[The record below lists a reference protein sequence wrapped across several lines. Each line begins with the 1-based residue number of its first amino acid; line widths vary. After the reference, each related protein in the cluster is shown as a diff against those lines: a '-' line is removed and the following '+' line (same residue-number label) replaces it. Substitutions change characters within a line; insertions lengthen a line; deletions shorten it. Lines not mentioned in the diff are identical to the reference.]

1 MKCGAWVTPKPRIL
15 FIPLMH
21 PIFLIFMLFVVA
33 CHSPVE
39 NPLQKANEM
48 LPLIRGDDYW
58 KSQAQRAVAH
68 ELFRQDQS
76 ERAEELILQ
85 IQGYRRALARLDGVE
100 VLIQKGKFEEASRR
114 LLSFGALPQ
123 EGVAQ
128 QSWEIMGRMFALG
141 EAAGCGAET
150 LASVEKV
157 GILVPPMFQTLGKGS
172 FMTAGAKEFSIDP
185 SGSKDRKGNGKKVKP
200 TERQKGNS
208 PGNGTSKEAPEGGE
222 KLQARMKIS
231 SGGLAILDRTEGLIA
246 LGKLNDAKDTI
257 RQSLV
262 EGVEFR
268 MSNVGM
274 RADSLRLA
282 YQAGF
287 HDEVGKSINDILK
300 ITRSQPKE
308 LDTAYLYWGKVVRL
322 LGVLGMLDEAK
333 TMTTEGAE
341 RIPTGLP
348 DFFQMQAYA
357 ELGTGVY
364 QAGLEEQA
372 RKLWNNALIVAEKIE
387 NPRSRA
393 WGVFQVLLGQA
404 RAGATTISEEE
415 ERINRIKKNLP
426 EAYARIGQ

>member
-1 MKCGAWVTPKPRIL
+1 MKCGAWVTPKPRTL
-15 FIPLMH
+15 FNPSMH
-21 PIFLIFMLFVVA
+21 PIFLIFMLVVTA

-39 NPLQKANEM
+39 DPLQKATAM
-48 LPLIRGDDYW
+48 LPLIRGDEYW
-58 KSQAQRAVAH
+58 QSQAQRAVAC

-100 VLIQKGKFEEASRR
+100 VLIQKGKFEEASRQ
-114 LLSFGALPQ
+114 LISYGTLPQ

-128 QSWEIMGRMFALG
+128 QSWEIMGRMFALA

-150 LASVEKV
+150 LAAVEKA
-157 GILVPPMFQTLGKGS
+157 GILVPPMFKYLGKGS
-172 FMTAGAKEFSIDP
+172 FMTAGAKEFNIDS
-185 SGSKDRKGNGKKVKP
+185 SGSVDRKGKGKKTKSAGV
-200 TERQKGNS
+200 QKENS

-222 KLQARMKIS
+222 KLQGRMKIA

-246 LGKLNDAKDTI
+246 QGKLSEAKDTI
-257 RQSLV
+257 RQSLS

-274 RADSLRLA
+274 RADCLRLA
-282 YQAGF
+282 YHAGF
-287 HDEVGKSINDILK
+287 QDEVAKSVDDLLK
-300 ITRSQPKE
+300 ITRSQPKQ

-322 LGVLGMLDEAK
+322 LGVLGMADEAN
-333 TMTTEGAE
+333 TMTAEGAE
-341 RIPTGLP
+341 RISTGLP
-348 DFFQMQAYA
+348 EFFQMQAYA

-364 QAGLEEQA
+364 QAGLEKEA
-372 RKLWNNALIVAEKIE
+372 RRLWNDALIVAEKIE

-393 WGVFQVLLGQA
+393 WGVFQVLLAQA

-415 ERINRIKKNLP
+415 EIINKIKKMLP

>member
-1 MKCGAWVTPKPRIL
+1 MN
-15 FIPLMH
+15 
-21 PIFLIFMLFVVA
+21 PIFLFFILFVAA

-39 NPLQKANEM
+39 DPLQKASGM

-58 KSQAQRAVAH
+58 QSQAQRAVAH

-100 VLIQKGKFEEASRR
+100 VLIQKGKFEDAGR
-114 LLSFGALPQ
+114 LLLSYGSLPL

-141 EAAGCGAET
+141 EAAGCGPET
-150 LASVEKV
+150 LAAVEKA
-157 GILVPPMFQTLGKGS
+157 GIVVPPMFKNHSKGS
-172 FMTAGAKEFSIDP
+172 FMTAGAKEFNID
-185 SGSKDRKGNGKKVKP
+185 STGSEDRKGKGKKTKSA
-200 TERQKGNS
+200 ERQKENS

-222 KLQARMKIS
+222 KLQGRMKVA
-231 SGGLAILDRTEGLIA
+231 SGGLAILDRTEGFIA
-246 LGKLNDAKDTI
+246 QGKLNEAKDTI
-257 RQSLV
+257 RQSLS

-274 RADSLRLA
+274 RADCLRLA
-282 YQAGF
+282 YHAGF
-287 HDEVGKSINDILK
+287 QDEVAKSIDDLLK
-300 ITRSQPKE
+300 ITRSQPKA

-322 LGVLGMLDEAK
+322 LGVLGRVDEAN
-333 TMTTEGAE
+333 TMTAEGAE
-341 RIPTGLP
+341 RISTGLP

-364 QAGLEEQA
+364 QAGLEKEA
-372 RKLWNNALIVAEKIE
+372 RKLWNDALIVAEKIE

-404 RAGATTISEEE
+404 RAGAPTTSEEE
-415 ERINRIKKNLP
+415 EKINKIKKILP

>member
-1 MKCGAWVTPKPRIL
+1 MKCGAWVTPKPRI
-15 FIPLMH
+15 FFNTLMN
-21 PIFLIFMLFVVA
+21 PIFLFFMLFVAA

-39 NPLQKANEM
+39 NPLQQASGM
-48 LPLIRGDDYW
+48 LPLIRGDEYW
-58 KSQAQRAVAH
+58 TSQAQRAVAC

-76 ERAEELILQ
+76 ARAEELILQ

-100 VLIQKGKFEEASRR
+100 VLIQKGKFEEASRQ
-114 LLSFGALPQ
+114 LISYGTLPQ

-150 LASVEKV
+150 LAAVEKA
-157 GILVPPMFQTLGKGS
+157 GIVVPPMFKDLSKGS
-172 FMTAGAKEFSIDP
+172 FMTAGAKEFNIDS
-185 SGSKDRKGNGKKVKP
+185 SGSVDRKAKGKKAKP
-200 TERQKGNS
+200 AERQKENS

-222 KLQARMKIS
+222 KLQGRMKIA

-246 LGKLNDAKDTI
+246 QGKLSEAKDTI
-257 RQSLV
+257 RQSLS
-262 EGVEFR
+262 EGIEFR

-274 RADSLRLA
+274 RADCLRLA
-282 YQAGF
+282 YHAGF
-287 HDEVGKSINDILK
+287 QDEVAKSIDDLLK
-300 ITRSQPKE
+300 ITRSQPKA

-322 LGVLGMLDEAK
+322 LGVLGMADEAN
-333 TMTTEGAE
+333 TMTAEGAE
-341 RIPTGLP
+341 RILTGLP
-348 DFFQMQAYA
+348 EFFQMQAYA

-364 QAGLEEQA
+364 QAGLEKEA
-372 RKLWNNALIVAEKIE
+372 RKLWSDALIVAEKIE

-404 RAGATTISEEE
+404 RAGALTTSEEE
-415 ERINRIKKNLP
+415 EKINKIKKILP

>member
-1 MKCGAWVTPKPRIL
+1 MKCRAWVNPKPRTLFNHFMHSTLLIL
-15 FIPLMH
+15 
-21 PIFLIFMLFVVA
+21 MLLVAA

-39 NPLQKANEM
+39 NPLQKATAM
-48 LPLIRGDDYW
+48 LPLIRGDEYW
-58 KSQAQRAVAH
+58 KSQAQRALAH
-68 ELFRQDQS
+68 ELFQQDQS

-100 VLIQKGKFEEASRR
+100 VLIQKGKFEEASQQ
-114 LLSFGALPQ
+114 LLSYGTLPQ

-150 LASVEKV
+150 LAAVKKT
-157 GILVPPMFQTLGKGS
+157 GILVPPMFQNLGKGS
-172 FMTAGAKEFSIDP
+172 FMTAGAKEFNIES
-185 SGSKDRKGNGKKVKP
+185 SGSEDRKGKGKKAKSA
-200 TERQKGNS
+200 EGQKGNS
-208 PGNGTSKEAPEGGE
+208 PGNGASKEAPEGGE
-222 KLQARMKIS
+222 KLQDRMKIS

-246 LGKLNDAKDTI
+246 QGKLDEAKDTV
-257 RQSLV
+257 RQSLS

-274 RADSLRLA
+274 RADCLRLA

-287 HDEVGKSINDILK
+287 QDEVAKSKDNLLK
-300 ITRSQPKE
+300 MTRSQPKQ

-322 LGVLGMLDEAK
+322 LGVLGMVDEAN
-333 TMTTEGAE
+333 TMTAEGAE
-341 RIPTGLP
+341 RISTGLP

-364 QAGLEEQA
+364 QAGLEKEA
-372 RKLWNNALIVAEKIE
+372 RRLWNDALIVAEKIE

-393 WGVFQVLLGQA
+393 WGVFQVLLSQA
-404 RAGATTISEEE
+404 RAGATTIPEEE
-415 ERINRIKKNLP
+415 ERINKIKKTLP

>member
-1 MKCGAWVTPKPRIL
+1 MN
-15 FIPLMH
+15 
-21 PIFLIFMLFVVA
+21 PIFLFFILFVVS

-39 NPLQKANEM
+39 DPLQKASGM
-48 LPLIRGDDYW
+48 LPLIRGDEYW

-100 VLIQKGKFEEASRR
+100 VLIQKGKFEDAGR
-114 LLSFGALPQ
+114 LLLGYGSLPL

-150 LASVEKV
+150 LAAVEKV
-157 GILVPPMFQTLGKGS
+157 GILVPPMFKNLGKGS
-172 FMTAGAKEFSIDP
+172 FMTAGAKEFNIDS
-185 SGSKDRKGNGKKVKP
+185 SGSVDRKGKGKKTKSAGV
-200 TERQKGNS
+200 QKENS
-208 PGNGTSKEAPEGGE
+208 PGNGASKEAPEGGE
-222 KLQARMKIS
+222 KLQGRMKIA
-231 SGGLAILDRTEGLIA
+231 SGGLAILDRTEGFIA
-246 LGKLNDAKDTI
+246 QGKLNEAKDTI
-257 RQSLV
+257 RQSLA

-274 RADSLRLA
+274 RADCLRLS
-282 YQAGF
+282 YHAGF
-287 HDEVGKSINDILK
+287 QDEVAKSIDDLLK
-300 ITRSQPKE
+300 ITRSQPKA

-322 LGVLGMLDEAK
+322 LGVLGMADEAN
-333 TMTTEGAE
+333 TMTAEGAE
-341 RIPTGLP
+341 RILSGLP
-348 DFFQMQAYA
+348 EFFQMQAYA

-364 QAGLEEQA
+364 QAGLEKEA
-372 RKLWNNALIVAEKIE
+372 RKLWSDALIVAEKIE

-393 WGVFQVLLGQA
+393 WGVFQVLLAQA
-404 RAGATTISEEE
+404 RAGAPTTSEEE
-415 ERINRIKKNLP
+415 EKINKIKKNLP

>member
-1 MKCGAWVTPKPRIL
+1 MKCGAWVTPKPRTL
-15 FIPLMH
+15 FIPSMH
-21 PIFLIFMLFVVA
+21 PIFVIFMLFVAA

-39 NPLQKANEM
+39 NPLQKATGM
-48 LPLIRGDDYW
+48 LPLIRGDEYW

-100 VLIQKGKFEEASRR
+100 VLIQKGKFDDAGRQ
-114 LLSFGALPQ
+114 LLTYGSLPQ

-150 LASVEKV
+150 LAAVEKA
-157 GILVPPMFQTLGKGS
+157 GILVPPMFKNLGKGS
-172 FMTAGAKEFSIDP
+172 FMTAGAKEFNIDS
-185 SGSKDRKGNGKKVKP
+185 SGIEERKGKGKKTKSG
-200 TERQKGNS
+200 ERQKANP

-222 KLQARMKIS
+222 KLQGRMKIS
-231 SGGLAILDRTEGLIA
+231 SGGTAILDRTEGLIA
-246 LGKLNDAKDTI
+246 QGKLNEAKDTI
-257 RQSLV
+257 RQSLS

-287 HDEVGKSINDILK
+287 KDEVAKSIDDLLK
-300 ITRSQPKE
+300 ITRSQPKQ

-341 RIPTGLP
+341 RISTGLP
-348 DFFQMQAYA
+348 DYFQMQAYA

-372 RKLWNNALIVAEKIE
+372 RKLWNDALIVAEKIE

-393 WGVFQVLLGQA
+393 WGVFQVLLAQA
-404 RAGATTISEEE
+404 RAGATTISQEE
-415 ERINRIKKNLP
+415 ERINKIKKNLP

>member
-1 MKCGAWVTPKPRIL
+1 M
-15 FIPLMH
+15 
-21 PIFLIFMLFVVA
+21 
-33 CHSPVE
+33 
-39 NPLQKANEM
+39 
-48 LPLIRGDDYW
+48 RGDEYW
-58 KSQAQRAVAH
+58 KSQAQRAVVG
-68 ELFRQDQS
+68 ELFRSNQS
-76 ERAEELILQ
+76 QRADELIDQ

-100 VLIQKGKFEEASRR
+100 VLIQKGKFEEASRQ
-114 LLSFGALPQ
+114 LLSYGAMPQ

-150 LASVEKV
+150 LAAVEKA
-157 GILVPPMFQTLGKGS
+157 GILVPPMFQNLGKGS
-172 FMTAGAKEFSIDP
+172 FMTAGAKEFNIDS
-185 SGSKDRKGNGKKVKP
+185 SGIEERKGKGKETKSA
-200 TERQKGNS
+200 ERQKGNS

-257 RQSLV
+257 RQSLS

-268 MSNVGM
+268 MSNVGI

-415 ERINRIKKNLP
+415 ERMNRIKKNLP

>member
-1 MKCGAWVTPKPRIL
+1 
-15 FIPLMH
+15 
-21 PIFLIFMLFVVA
+21 MLFVAA

-39 NPLQKANEM
+39 NPLQQASGM

-85 IQGYRRALARLDGVE
+85 IQGYRRALAHLDGVE
-100 VLIQKGKFEEASRR
+100 VLIQKGKFEDAGRQ
-114 LLSFGALPQ
+114 LLRYGSLPL

-150 LASVEKV
+150 LAAVEKA
-157 GILVPPMFQTLGKGS
+157 GILVPPMFKNLGKGS
-172 FMTAGAKEFSIDP
+172 FMTAGAKEGSNDS
-185 SGSKDRKGNGKKVKP
+185 SGGGDLKGMKKKVKSA
-200 TERQKGNS
+200 EGQKGNP

-231 SGGLAILDRTEGLIA
+231 SGGLAISDRTEGLIA
-246 LGKLNDAKDTI
+246 LGKLNEAKDTI

-274 RADSLRLA
+274 RADSLKLA

-287 HDEVGKSINDILK
+287 QDEVAKSIDDLLK

-322 LGVLGMLDEAK
+322 LGVLGMLSEAN

-372 RKLWNNALIVAEKIE
+372 RKLWNDALIVAEKIE

-393 WGVFQVLLGQA
+393 WGVFQVLLAQA
-404 RAGATTISEEE
+404 RAGAVTISHEE

>member
-1 MKCGAWVTPKPRIL
+1 
-15 FIPLMH
+15 
-21 PIFLIFMLFVVA
+21 MLFVAA

-39 NPLQKANEM
+39 NPLQQASGM
-48 LPLIRGDDYW
+48 LPLIRGDEYW
-58 KSQAQRAVAH
+58 KSQAQRAVAC

-100 VLIQKGKFEEASRR
+100 VLIQKGKFEEASRQ
-114 LLSFGALPQ
+114 LISYGTLPQ

-150 LASVEKV
+150 LAAAEKA
-157 GILVPPMFQTLGKGS
+157 GIVVPPMFKNLSKGS
-172 FMTAGAKEFSIDP
+172 FMTAGAKEFNIDS
-185 SGSKDRKGNGKKVKP
+185 SGSEDRKG
-200 TERQKGNS
+200 KGNKTKS
-208 PGNGTSKEAPEGGE
+208 AERKKEKPPGNGISKEAPEGGE
-222 KLQARMKIS
+222 KLQVRMKIY

-246 LGKLNDAKDTI
+246 QGNLNEAKDTI
-257 RQSLV
+257 RQSLS

-274 RADSLRLA
+274 RADCLRLA
-282 YQAGF
+282 YHAGF
-287 HDEVGKSINDILK
+287 QDEVAKSVDDLLK

-322 LGVLGMLDEAK
+322 LGVLGRVGEAN
-333 TMTTEGAE
+333 TMTAEGAE
-341 RIPTGLP
+341 RISTGLP
-348 DFFQMQAYA
+348 EFFQMQAYA

-364 QAGLEEQA
+364 QAGLEKEA
-372 RKLWNNALIVAEKIE
+372 RRLWNDALIVAEKIE

-404 RAGATTISEEE
+404 RAGATTTSEEE
-415 ERINRIKKNLP
+415 ERINKIKKMLP

>member
-1 MKCGAWVTPKPRIL
+1 MKCGAWVTPKPRTL
-15 FIPLMH
+15 FNTFMN
-21 PIFLIFMLFVVA
+21 PIFLFFILFVAA

-39 NPLQKANEM
+39 DPLQKASGM

-58 KSQAQRAVAH
+58 QSQAQRAVAH

-100 VLIQKGKFEEASRR
+100 VLIQKGKFEDAGR
-114 LLSFGALPQ
+114 LLLSYGSLPL

-141 EAAGCGAET
+141 EAAGCGPET
-150 LASVEKV
+150 LAAVEKA
-157 GILVPPMFQTLGKGS
+157 GIVVPPMFKNHSKGS
-172 FMTAGAKEFSIDP
+172 FMTAGAKEFNID
-185 SGSKDRKGNGKKVKP
+185 STGSEDRKGKGKKTKSA
-200 TERQKGNS
+200 ERQKENS

-222 KLQARMKIS
+222 KLQGRMKVA
-231 SGGLAILDRTEGLIA
+231 SGGLAILDRTEGFIA
-246 LGKLNDAKDTI
+246 QGKLNEAKDTI
-257 RQSLV
+257 RQSLS

-274 RADSLRLA
+274 RADCLRLA
-282 YQAGF
+282 YHAGF
-287 HDEVGKSINDILK
+287 QDEVAKSIDDLLK
-300 ITRSQPKE
+300 ITRSQPKA

-322 LGVLGMLDEAK
+322 LGVLGRVDEAN
-333 TMTTEGAE
+333 TMTAEGAE
-341 RIPTGLP
+341 RISTGLP

-364 QAGLEEQA
+364 QAGLEKEA
-372 RKLWNNALIVAEKIE
+372 RKLWNDALIVAEKIE

-404 RAGATTISEEE
+404 RAGAPTTSEEE
-415 ERINRIKKNLP
+415 EKINKIKKILP